1 MQIIQPLDLES
12 GYRTFTFKKEHHLVI
27 TAKLH
32 FPLLGG
38 DPLLFSEAYEAMSE
52 LEEFFIDEG
61 LPKLTPE
68 FFTIGNAKSLNG
80 QPVPALKVK
89 TKLCDAIKSA
99 HVTGDRYWL
108 GGITGTSKPVP
119 FTEMPIIW
127 KNAFGGKDFDQNP
140 NGKGIEKVKSDLGE
154 ELVEMPNI
162 EYSGQLL
169 TGLNQRPTP
178 AGFSSV
184 MIDHPSR
191 SQYLGT
197 YDENWLAH
205 DFPGYPKDFN
215 FKGFNSAPKDQQLSH
230 KLMGSEEFEIENMHE
245 TYGLIKGNI
254 PDFKA
259 RSFLVKPFK
268 DLSNLT
274 SQDLTEVNL
283 KVDTVVFYPNQLFG
297 TLIYRG
303 TIKVEQND
311 ASDYQYIMS
320 SYESKNTSIRS
331 KDHYF
336 QSLVGRLH
344 PDLNMQYALTTK
356 DLIPDDIPCGMAR
369 LTQQEVEPR
378 QLLAEHIEKRM
389 SESVSGKIDE
399 TAEQLKALILDAK
412 EKGQDTSSL
421 EQQLYNLKN
430 PVKDEWQL
438 KFEVVTNKLAPMAED
453 GKTVDLHKIDFRAF
467 DELSKLSEEYAE
479 FQKAQ
484 AQLNLEKQI
493 SDALESDNSE
503 MAESLQ
509 GALDRFQAPPELPRP
524 SDYKAMLKQL
534 EQANAQLPT
543 EQKTDI
549 AVIKEKLETAH
560 EMQIEGYR
568 ISAHMMDT
576 GTPPKDKDLISIR
589 TKALQ
594 AIEDGQSLAYM
605 DLAGIDFS
613 GLDLRGADFSHCYL
627 EQCNFHYS
635 NLELANFHK
644 AIAVRCN
651 FSHANLTQANLE
663 SANIGASNFNQATLK
678 MANSVGCEFAK
689 ADFSNA
695 NLEMLDLSGT
705 INTLDVVF
713 KQANLK
719 GVKFGN
725 ATFLETDFHGADFTE
740 TQCIEATFNECNL
753 SHIQGKQSQFQGCNF
768 ISCSLSA
775 IHFEKSD
782 FTNARFLE
790 TTNLAEAKFEQCIL
804 ADSTARKVDLN
815 HTQFI
820 NCTLNNADFSE
831 SNLEHSDFNGC
842 TIKDAIFVNTNLQH
856 SQLSN
861 VNFMFSNF
869 MQADLSKSNISKS
882 NLYGCEFLGSIV
894 SKTDFSRSNLDGTK
908 LENWRPSKWQ

>member
-1 MQIIQPLDLES
+1 MQIIQPLDIES
-12 GYRTFTFKKEHHLVI
+12 SYRTFTFRKEHHLVI
-27 TAKLH
+27 TAKLY
-32 FPLLGG
+32 FPLQGG
-38 DPLLFSEAYEAMSE
+38 DPLLFSDAYQAMSE
-52 LEEFFIDEG
+52 LTEPFIDEG
-61 LPKLTPE
+61 LPKISPE

-80 QPVPALKVK
+80 KLVPAINVK
-89 TKLCDAIKSA
+89 TALHDAVKSV

-108 GGITGTSKPVP
+108 GGLTGTSKPVP
-119 FTEMPIIW
+119 FSEMPITW
-127 KNAFGGKDFDQNP
+127 NNAFGGKGFDKNP
-140 NGKGIEKVKSDLGE
+140 SGKGIDKEKTELGE
-154 ELVEMPNI
+154 DLVSMPNI
-162 EYSGQLL
+162 EYSSQLF
-169 TGLNQRPTP
+169 TGLKQRPTP
-178 AGFSSV
+178 AGFSPV
-184 MIDHPSR
+184 LIDHPDR
-191 SQYLGT
+191 SQHLGT
-197 YDENWLAH
+197 YDDEWLAH

-215 FKGFNSAPKDQQLSH
+215 LKSFNAAPKDQQINRQICANDDF
-230 KLMGSEEFEIENMHE
+230 KIENMHE
-245 TYGLIKGNI
+245 SHSIINGSL
-254 PDFKA
+254 PDFKVRA
-259 RSFLVKPFK
+259 FLVKPFNELEN
-268 DLSNLT
+268 LS
-274 SQDLTEVNL
+274 QEDLTEVNL
-283 KVDTVVFYPNQLFG
+283 EIDTVVFYPNQLFG

-303 TIKVEQND
+303 TIKVDNSD
-311 ASDYQYIMS
+311 ACDYQYLLS
-320 SYESKNTSIRS
+320 AYESPQTSARS
-331 KDHYF
+331 KSHYF
-336 QSLVGRLH
+336 KSLVGRLH

-378 QLLAEHIEKRM
+378 QLLAEHIESRM
-389 SESVSGKIDE
+389 NESVSDKLEE

-412 EKGQDTSSL
+412 EKGQDASSL

-438 KFEVVTNKLAPMAED
+438 KFEAITNKLAPMAED
-453 GKTVDLHKIDFRAF
+453 GKTLDLHKIDFRAF
-467 DELSKLSEEYAE
+467 DELTKLSEEYAE

-484 AQLNLEKQI
+484 AQQNLEKQI
-493 SDALESDNSE
+493 SDALESNNSD
-503 MAESLQ
+503 MAENLQ

-524 SDYKAMLKQL
+524 SDYKATLKQL

-543 EQKTDI
+543 DQKTDL
-549 AVIKEKLETAH
+549 VDIKEKLETAH

-576 GTPPKDKDLISIR
+576 GTPPKAKELVSIR
-589 TKALQ
+589 AKALQ
-594 AIEDGQSLAYM
+594 AIENGKSLAYM
-605 DLAGIDFS
+605 DLSGIDFS
-613 GLDLRGADFSHCYL
+613 GLDLRGIDFSNCYL

-644 AIAVRCN
+644 AIAVRCD

-663 SANIGASNFNQATLK
+663 SANIGASNFKQATLM
-678 MANSVGCEFAK
+678 MANSVNCEFAK
-689 ADFSNA
+689 ADFSSA

-705 INTLDVVF
+705 INTLEVVF

-719 GVKFGN
+719 GVNFGN

-768 ISCSLSA
+768 ISCDMSA

-790 TTNLAEAKFEQCIL
+790 KTNLGGSKFEQCIL
-804 ADSTARKVDLN
+804 ADSTARKVELN
-815 HTQFI
+815 HTKLI

-831 SNLEHSDFNGC
+831 SNLEHSDLNGC
-842 TIKDAIFVNTNLQH
+842 TIKEAILISTNLQNA
-856 SQLSN
+856 QLKN
-861 VNFMFSNF
+861 ANFMFSNF
-869 MQADLSKSNISKS
+869 MQADLSNANISKS